1 MAAPEAVDG
10 EAEKNYEEREGDLT
24 SLSVHEKTERER
36 ERERE
41 STLPRERARHLI
53 SEIPNIFKST
63 GAAAPDC
70 WGGGVSRSRRFARS
84 QRRTSLSTAIKI
96 RIIIIR
102 ATAEWSVRSQTKRSS
117 ISAKRGPPFLRRH
130 HVFPAPLFFFLFFPL
145 LQKRMQSWIYNGQKR
160 PIGWSSLF
168 HHNPPNVFDIGW
180 TIWK

>member
-70 WGGGVSRSRRFARS
+70 
-84 QRRTSLSTAIKI
+84 
-96 RIIIIR
+96 
-102 ATAEWSVRSQTKRSS
+102 
-117 ISAKRGPPFLRRH
+117 
-130 HVFPAPLFFFLFFPL
+130 
-145 LQKRMQSWIYNGQKR
+145 
-160 PIGWSSLF
+160 
-168 HHNPPNVFDIGW
+168 
-180 TIWK
+180 

>member
-36 ERERE
+36 E

-70 WGGGVSRSRRFARS
+70 RGGGFSRSRRFA
-84 QRRTSLSTAIKI
+84 
-96 RIIIIR
+96 
-102 ATAEWSVRSQTKRSS
+102 
-117 ISAKRGPPFLRRH
+117 
-130 HVFPAPLFFFLFFPL
+130 
-145 LQKRMQSWIYNGQKR
+145 
-160 PIGWSSLF
+160 
-168 HHNPPNVFDIGW
+168 
-180 TIWK
+180 